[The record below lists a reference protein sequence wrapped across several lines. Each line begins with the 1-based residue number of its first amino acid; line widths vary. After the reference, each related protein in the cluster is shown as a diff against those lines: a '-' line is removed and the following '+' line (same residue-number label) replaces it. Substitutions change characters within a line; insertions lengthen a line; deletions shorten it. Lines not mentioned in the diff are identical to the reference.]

1 MSQDLIVSPRAQVV
15 TAADF
20 MPLMSVEQAIDRKK
34 QVNAFIQGVMHDG
47 DDYGYMPGD
56 NKKEKKKV
64 LLKPG
69 AEKLCSIFGLAPR
82 YEDEQI
88 IEDWTG
94 KEHGGEPLFYYRYK
108 CQLYRGDR
116 FMGEAVGSS
125 NSWEAKHR
133 YRWVAKDQIPAG
145 LDIEKLQSRG
155 SVRTLFE
162 FTFAFDKRETTGQ
175 YGKPEEHWLMFE
187 KALQDNTVRN
197 AERKTS
203 KGMRAG
209 YEIDVDLTLYRVPN
223 DGAADVVN
231 TCQKIAQ
238 KRALVAA
245 VLIVT
250 NCSDAFTQDLE
261 DGDGQIDTGGHPTG
275 TQAAADHVAQTKL
288 NGGKIDPALAKA
300 LAAIDKHPTE
310 AFPVA
315 CAQLSDL
322 MGERHGTAG
331 LQAYDAICIKF
342 SEKYPKGC
350 KDRNAM
356 KDCIKDLWIEYEK
369 PVDATHPEDAGVK
382 Y

>member
-1 MSQDLIVSPRAQVV
+1 MGELVVSPRAQVV
-15 TAADF
+15 TAEDF
-20 MPLMSVEQAIDRKK
+20 LPLMTVDQAVARKQ
-34 QVNAFIQGVMHDG
+34 QVNQFIGKVMIDG

-82 YEDEQI
+82 YEAEQI

-94 KEHGGEPLFYYRYK
+94 KEHGSEPLFYYRYK

-133 YRWVAKDQIPAG
+133 YRWLSADQVPPNIDKSTLVSKG
-145 LDIEKLQSRG
+145 GK
-155 SVRTLFE
+155 RTLFE
-162 FTFAFDKRETTGQ
+162 FIFAFDKRETTGQ
-175 YGKPEEHWLMFE
+175 YGKPEEHWQMFE
-187 KALQDNTVRN
+187 QALRDGAARN
-197 AERKTS
+197 ATRTTKRGEQH
-203 KGMRAG
+203 G
-209 YEIDVDLTLYRVPN
+209 YEIDIDLTLYRVPN

-261 DGDGQIDTGGHPTG
+261 DGETPDTGGHPIG
-275 TQAAADHVAQTKL
+275 TQAAADHVAQTKV
-288 NGGKIDPALAKA
+288 NGGKIDPALASA
-300 LAAIDKHPTE
+300 LAAIDKKPE
-310 AFPVA
+310 SSFPIA
-315 CAQLSDL
+315 CEQLYKL
-322 MGERHGTAG
+322 LAEKHGGAG
-331 LQAYDAICIKF
+331 AKTYDDICMKF
-342 SEKYPKGC
+342 SEKFPKGC
-350 KDRNAM
+350 KDKQAM
-356 KDCIKDLWIEYEK
+356 KDCIKDLWMEYERPIAQ
-369 PVDATHPEDAGVK
+369 PVQEVLS
-382 Y
+382 

>member
-1 MSQDLIVSPRAQVV
+1 MSSTELVVSPRGQVV
-15 TAADF
+15 TADDF
-20 MPLMSVEQAIDRKK
+20 MPLFTVEQAVARKQ
-34 QVNAFIQGVMHDG
+34 QVNQFIGKVMIDG

-82 YEDEQI
+82 YEAEQI

-94 KEHGGEPLFYYRYK
+94 REHAGEPLFYYRYK

-133 YRWVAKDQIPAG
+133 YRWVAKDQVPGG

-187 KALQDNTVRN
+187 KAMADGTVRN

-261 DGDGQIDTGGHPTG
+261 DSDPIDTGGHPTG

-288 NGGKIDPALAKA
+288 NGGKIDPALAAA
-300 LAAIDKHPTE
+300 LSAIDRNPS
-310 AFPVA
+310 AFPTA
-315 CAQLSDL
+315 CEQLCTLMSDK
-322 MGERHGTAG
+322 HGSKGAKV
-331 LQAYDAICIKF
+331 YDDICIKF
-342 SEKYPKGC
+342 SEKFPKGC
-350 KDRNAM
+350 KDKQAM
-356 KDCIKDLWIEYEK
+356 KDCIRDLWMEYEK
-369 PVDATHPEDAGVK
+369 PVDATHPEGAGVK

>member
-1 MSQDLIVSPRAQVV
+1 MGELIVSPRAVV
-15 TAADF
+15 TAEDF
-20 MPLMSVEQAIDRKK
+20 MPLMTVDQAVARK
-34 QVNAFIQGVMHDG
+34 QQINQFIGKVMFDG

-82 YEDEQI
+82 YEAEQI

-94 KEHGGEPLFYYRYK
+94 REHGGEPLFYYRYK

-133 YRWVAKDQIPAG
+133 YRWLSADQIPASTDKSTLVSKG
-145 LDIEKLQSRG
+145 GK
-155 SVRTLFE
+155 RTLFE
-162 FTFAFDKRETTGQ
+162 FMFAFDKRETTGQ
-175 YGKPEEHWLMFE
+175 YGKPEEHWQMFE
-187 KALQDNTVRN
+187 EALRDGTVRK
-197 AERKTS
+197 ATRTTRK
-203 KGMRAG
+203 GEQHG
-209 YEIDVDLTLYRVPN
+209 YEIDIDLTLYRVPN
-223 DGAADVVN
+223 DAAADVVN

-261 DGDGQIDTGGHPTG
+261 DGEPIDTGGHPTG

-288 NGGKIDPALAKA
+288 NGGKIDPALAAA
-300 LAAIDKHPTE
+300 LSAIEKNPK
-310 AFPVA
+310 AFPTA
-315 CAQLSDL
+315 CEQLYKL
-322 MGERHGTAG
+322 LAEKHGGAG
-331 LQAYDAICIKF
+331 AKAYDAICMAF
-342 SEKYPKGC
+342 SESFPKGC
-350 KDRNAM
+350 TSTQAM
-356 KDCIKDLWIEYEK
+356 KDCIKDLWMEYEK
-369 PVDATHPEDAGVK
+369 PIAQVTEPADTNLPF
-382 Y
+382 

>member
-1 MSQDLIVSPRAQVV
+1 MSTELVVSPRGQVV
-15 TAADF
+15 TADDF
-20 MPLMSVEQAIDRKK
+20 MPLFTVEQAVARKQ
-34 QVNAFIQGVMHDG
+34 QVNQFIGKVMIDG

-82 YEDEQI
+82 YEAEQI

-94 KEHGGEPLFYYRYK
+94 KEHGNEPLFYYRYK

-133 YRWVAKDQIPAG
+133 YRWLAADQVPSSIDKATLVSKG
-145 LDIEKLQSRG
+145 G
-155 SVRTLFE
+155 NRTLFE

-175 YGKPEEHWLMFE
+175 YGKPESHWQMFE
-187 KALQDNTVRN
+187 QAMADGTIRN
-197 AERKTS
+197 AEKKTS

-223 DGAADVVN
+223 PDAADVVN

-261 DGDGQIDTGGHPTG
+261 DGDPIDTGGHPTG

-288 NGGKIDPALAKA
+288 NGGKIDPALAAA
-300 LAAIDKHPTE
+300 LAAIDKNVG
-310 AFPVA
+310 AFPTV
-315 CAQLSDL
+315 CESLLKMLGDK
-322 MGERHGTAG
+322 HGSAG
-331 LQAYDAICIKF
+331 IAAYDNICMKF
-342 SEKYPKGC
+342 SEKWPQQCRDKQ
-350 KDRNAM
+350 AL
-356 KDCIKDLWIEYEK
+356 KDCIRDLWMEYEK
-369 PVDATHPEDAGVK
+369 PVDAAHPEDAGVK

>member
-1 MSQDLIVSPRAQVV
+1 MSQEVILSPRGQVV
-15 TAADF
+15 TADDF
-20 MPLMSVEQAIDRKK
+20 MPLFTVEQAVARKQ
-34 QVNAFIQGVMHDG
+34 QVNQFIGKVMIDG

-82 YEDEQI
+82 YEAEQI

-133 YRWVAKDQIPAG
+133 YRWVGKDQVPAG

-162 FTFAFDKRETTGQ
+162 FKFALDKNETTGQ
-175 YGKPEEHWLMFE
+175 YGKPQEYW
-187 KALQDNTVRN
+187 DNFHQAIQNDTARE

-203 KGMRAG
+203 KGMKPG
-209 YEIDVDLTLYRVPN
+209 YEMEVDATLYRVPN

-250 NCSDAFTQDLE
+250 NCSDAFTQDME
-261 DGDGQIDTGGHPTG
+261 DSEPIDTGGHPTG

-288 NGGKIDPALAKA
+288 NGGKIDPALASA
-300 LAAIDKHPTE
+300 LAAIDKN
-310 AFPVA
+310 PVA
-315 CAQLSDL
+315 FTMACEQLL
-322 MGERHGTAG
+322 KLLGEKHGSEG
-331 LQAYDAICIKF
+331 VKRYDDICMAF
-342 SEKYPKGC
+342 SETFPKGC
-350 KDRNAM
+350 KDKQAM
-356 KDCIKDLWIEYEK
+356 KDCIRDLWMEYEK
-369 PVDATHPEDAGVK
+369 PVNATHPEDAGVK